1 MSHFTRLSKADV
13 RSPEAFLAACKELGF
28 TGAVERDVK
37 IKDAV
42 GASKTVAVAIKTGEY
57 YFAGKNHVSHLA
69 LEKNAKGRYDIVA
82 DFWAVRKNLPASLS
96 YVQDDKQLHDAVLR
110 TTTRHD
116 LVSHY
121 RRQGFI
127 ARVTTNADQSINISL
142 TK

>member
-1 MSHFTRLSKADV
+1 MSHFTKLSKADV
-13 RSPEAFLAACKELGF
+13 RSPEAFIAALKELGF
-28 TGAVERDVK
+28 NGEVTRDTN

-42 GASKTVAVAIKTGEY
+42 GASKQVAVAVKTGVY
-57 YFAGKNHVSHLA
+57 DFAGKTHTAHLA

-96 YVQDDKQLHDAVLR
+96 HVQDDKQLHDAVLR
-110 TTTRHD
+110 TTTRTD
-116 LVSHY
+116 IVAHY

-142 TK
+142 SK

>member
-1 MSHFTRLSKADV
+1 MSHFTKLSKADV
-13 RSPEAFLAACKELGF
+13 RSPEAFIAAIKELGF
-28 TGAVERDVK
+28 NGEVTRDTQ

-42 GASKTVAVAIKTGEY
+42 GASKKVAVAVKTGEY
-57 YFAGKNHVSHLA
+57 HFAGKNHVSHLA
-69 LEKNAKGRYDIVA
+69 LEKNEKGRYDIVA

-110 TTTRHD
+110 TTTRQD
-116 LVSHY
+116 IVSHY

-142 TK
+142 SK